1 MSDKIEELK
10 KQAADTEERAAK
22 FERLHAEST
31 IKGELREAAE
41 RGGAFNAD
49 QLMPYLMPA
58 AKLIEV
64 NGQNMVRIVK
74 TDEKGQEVLFTP
86 AEAVG
91 HLKQTKDLE
100 NLFKK
105 PVPVQPTAPTTPP
118 KIDWCTLTHPSI
130 SSSGTSIP
138 SGSGWPPSAA
148 SSLLLCVP

>member
-31 IKGELREAAE
+31 IKRELREAAE

-118 KIDWCTLTHPSI
+118 KIDWAHMTHPEYLKLRDEHPEWI
-130 SSSGTSIP
+130 G
-138 SGSGWPPSAA
+138 
-148 SSLLLCVP
+148 LVPKRRK